1 MQSLSATKARSGL
14 YRLMDEAAQ
23 SHEPVIVTGKRS
35 NVVLLAEED
44 WRSIQETLYLLS
56 VPGMRKSILA
66 GGRVPL
72 SRCSKKAGW

>member
-1 MQSLSATKARSGL
+1 MRSLSATKARSSF